1 MTQNESTPKNASFI
15 HYEKRMMTV
24 FVTTIPWDD
33 QTTLFAS
40 QAYFHSCF
48 LATFSYDKVSV
59 FIYWFHAIQLVA
71 TPPAL
76 LSSSVDI
83 GIKCLAPFVEHLVWW
98 NLRNVGGG
106 EERKIHYKKCRNEKR
121 QKKVVTS
128 SKCDKRVTK
137 EIRVTECILFWQ
149 PSCKSQLTQ
158 KKFIT

>member
-1 MTQNESTPKNASFI
+1 MHHLYTMKREWWQFLWQQSLEMTKLLYLLHKHIFI
-15 HYEKRMMTV
+15 QVM
-24 FVTTIPWDD
+24 
-33 QTTLFAS
+33 
-40 QAYFHSCF
+40 F